1 MSDKMDFEPAMN
13 DLKETWAEWLMI
25 NDEKI
30 QASKNPEDIKTMEKD
45 LDETIEKRAA
55 ELLTNKSTDFYDYF
69 RQALAR

>member
-1 MSDKMDFEPAMN
+1 MSDKMDYEPAMN

-25 NDEKI
+25 NDDKI

-45 LDETIEKRAA
+45 LDETIEKRAE

>member
-1 MSDKMDFEPAMN
+1 MDYEPAMN

-25 NDEKI
+25 NEDKI
-30 QASKNPEDIKTMEKD
+30 QASKDPEDIKTMEKD
-45 LDETIEKRAA
+45 LDETIEKRAS